1 MKNKCVNTKRIKSKL
16 LLERDYSY
24 SLAQTIIASK
34 NAGANL
40 DYILVNLRHQRYN

>member
-16 LLERDYSY
+16 LDMLLERDGSY

-40 DYILVNLRHQRYN
+40 D